1 MIFKRTFFIV
11 FVLLLALSGCK
22 NNESSVKD
30 NVNTKSD
37 KRVLESYTVKTKKP
51 AVAGGLITEN
61 IYNKK
66 DISEIEMRS
75 MELSKDY
82 FSPEDLYY
90 QYGQYLN
97 TKEINGFLERK
108 SEKYPNGLNPSFPEG
123 KDRLTA
129 EKESPK
135 ILSHILEQNYVDKDG
150 NLKGITIS
158 LALNSVYYPRF
169 TDKEGKTYSDE
180 VEISTSDILKEGK
193 EAASRLLAYLRDKKL
208 VPSDVPILI
217 TLYQQEKRNAS
228 KPGKFLAKSFIE
240 SGERDVGN
248 WDKLDMIHRTLSVN
262 DYEDIE
268 TKDNLTY
275 KRFESLVTGLET
287 NFKETNFTLVGDA
300 FYEDG
305 EINQIEFNLTV
316 TGASES
322 KITAMVQYLG
332 NLLSEGFYS
341 NLNVR
346 FNIKNDHKQKAIV
359 TWDSSKHEV
368 ESEIY

>member
-1 MIFKRTFFIV
+1 MIYKRTFFIV

-180 VEISTSDILKEGK
+180 IEISTSDILKEGK

-240 SGERDVGN
+240 SGESDVGN
-248 WDKLDMIHRTLSVN
+248 WDKLDMIHRTLSVK

-300 FYEDG
+300 FYKDG

-359 TWDSSKHEV
+359 SWDALKHEV